1 MPWIAAGAVGSA
13 VVGAVG
19 SNLAAG
25 QAASASKSAAA
36 LQQQTAAQSAA
47 RLQPFT
53 DVGQSAAQQLQTLNT
68 NGFTAGQPNYL
79 AMAAGAQPNANTM
92 AGVVNTPGYQFNL
105 SQGLQA
111 TQNAA
116 AARGLGV
123 SGAALKGASTYATGL
138 ADSTYQNQFANQQQI
153 FTNDL
158 NLNTG
163 QQANATNLYNRLS
176 GTATLG
182 ENAAAT
188 TGSQAVTAANAAGGD
203 LSAAGQAI
211 ASGILGGTN
220 AATSA
225 INTGVANYQQQNYL
239 NLLQQA
245 YGSPGTTGGYTGL
258 TPATQNTLAAHSA
271 LTGYNS

>member
-19 SNLAAG
+19 SNIAAG
-25 QAASASKSAAA
+25 QTASAAKDAAN
-36 LQQQTAAQSAA
+36 LQNQQVQASAA
-47 RLQPFT
+47 RLQPYS
-53 DVGQSAAQQLQTLNT
+53 DIGLAAGQQLQTLNT

-79 AMAAGAQPNANTM
+79 DMAAAAQPNANTM

-105 SQGLQA
+105 SQGLQS

-123 SGAALKGASTYATGL
+123 SGAALKGAASYATGL
-138 ADSTYQNQFANQQQI
+138 ADSTYQNQFANQQTI

-163 QQANATNLYNRLS
+163 QQQNATNLYNRLS
-176 GTATLG
+176 GTASLG
-182 ENAAAT
+182 ENAAAA
-188 TGSQAVTAANAAGGD
+188 TGYQGVSGANNAGNYLNSAGQA
-203 LSAAGQAI
+203 SAAGT
-211 ASGILGGTN
+211 LGTAN
-220 AATSA
+220 AV
-225 INTGVANYQQQNYL
+225 TGSVNNAGNMYLQQQYL
-239 NLLQQA
+239 NALS
-245 YGSPGTTGGYTGL
+245 SPGTTGGYTGL
-258 TPATQNTLAAHSA
+258 SSATQANLAAHPA